1 MLLRSNSQL
10 FDHIKALSGVN
21 DFTTEE
27 TANLLSFV
35 NRRLVMAY
43 NTSPMWDR
51 YLVPSEKRLLSSFKT
66 GSRLSSTTYD
76 NVHYYKSGTY
86 EHTTGVFSDF
96 YSAIDRSV
104 SGQSATHFAKNSS
117 GKWFWG
123 AGSFTRDLETDVI
136 SLSSGI
142 TFATQQ
148 DTDEKESP
156 LDVKDWG
163 NVNTVAGTLDLEAK
177 QTVLYDETFEESNS
191 SNSASPKTQ
200 ISNFIRIHS
209 DQSFVNR
216 SATEYDFYVDE
227 YGANVMNV
235 ASTDQSEVYVTYQ
248 KNILNTTTGVV
259 VSSLTSGSEVPTE
272 FFNYTAHG
280 VYADFLRMDGQHDK
294 ASVEEEKANLFL
306 ATELERI
313 DIINNNNSL
322 NRKISTYINR
332 TLR

>member
-1 MLLRSNSQL
+1 MLLRSNSSL

-27 TANLLSFV
+27 TANILSFV

-51 YLVPSEKRLLSSFKT
+51 YLVTSENRILSAFKLGTRL
-66 GSRLSSTTYD
+66 GQDTYHD
-76 NVHYYKSGTY
+76 TFYYKYGQAD
-86 EHTTGVFSDF
+86 TGNGLNDVYISV
-96 YSAIDRSV
+96 DRSKF
-104 SGQSATHFAKNSS
+104 GQTSTHFVKNNFN
-117 GKWFWG
+117 KWTWG
-123 AGSFTRDLETDVI
+123 SGSFTRDPITKVVTF
-136 SLSSGI
+136 SAGI
-142 TFATQQ
+142 VFATQQ
-148 DTDEKESP
+148 DTEEKSSP

-163 NVNTVAGTLDLEAK
+163 AVSSVGGTLDLEARN
-177 QTVLYDETFEESNS
+177 TVLYSETFVPDS
-191 SNSASPKTQ
+191 SADAATLRTKIN
-200 ISNFIRIHS
+200 NFIRVHA
-209 DQSFVNR
+209 DKAFVNR

-227 YGANVMNV
+227 YGANIMNV
-235 ASTDQSEVYVTYQ
+235 KSSDQSEVYVTYQ
-248 KNILNTTTGVV
+248 KPILNQTTHDV
-259 VSSLTSGSEVPTE
+259 VSNLNSGSQVPTE

-280 VYADFLRMDGQHDK
+280 AFADFLRMDGQHDK
-294 ASVEEEKANLFL
+294 ASVEEQKAGLFL